1 VLKAFEAGDS
11 KPTFAEGFQ
20 SLYGVPL
27 EQFEA
32 EADQYIETIRAAE
45 RRS

>member
-11 KPTFAEGFQ
+11 KPSFVEGFQ
-20 SLYGVPL
+20 SLYGLSL

-32 EADQYIETIRAAE
+32 EANQYIETIRAAE
-45 RRS
+45 QRS